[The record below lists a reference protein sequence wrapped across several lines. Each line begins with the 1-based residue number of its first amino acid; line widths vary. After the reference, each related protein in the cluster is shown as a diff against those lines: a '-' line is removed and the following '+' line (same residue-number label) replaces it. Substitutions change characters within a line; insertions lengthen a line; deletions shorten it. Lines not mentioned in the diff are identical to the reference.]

1 MPGHV
6 VTPEEILKLA
16 KESSLL
22 GQTATPASVLRF
34 ADALFEVGADVDF
47 RYRGQLLQTY
57 LTQVQEADRKL
68 KLLLKENQNDN

>member
-1 MPGHV
+1 M
-6 VTPEEILKLA
+6 TPEEILKLA

-34 ADALFEVGADVDF
+34 ADALLKAGADLDL

-57 LTQVQEADRKL
+57 LTHVQEADRKL
-68 KLLLKENQNDN
+68 KLLLNGNQNDN